1 MSSRNQENKAA
12 VWDYWQKL
20 NHVPN
25 DQVADIIRSAVHDD
39 VNWNGSA
46 PIDQVQGV
54 DDLIA
59 DVWEPLLR
67 SFPDLKRTPDIF
79 MGGIEEGESRYS
91 SDDGTEWV
99 SGCGHL
105 TGTFVEDWL
114 GIPASGKKTHMYFGQ
129 FYVMRDGKITES
141 YVMLDVLSVM
151 RQAGYEVL
159 PPSPGADGG
168 KVPHRQRA
176 TGSY

>member
-54 DDLIA
+54 DGLIA

-79 MGGIEEGESRYS
+79 MGGIEEGE
-91 SDDGTEWV
+91 
-99 SGCGHL
+99 
-105 TGTFVEDWL
+105 
-114 GIPASGKKTHMYFGQ
+114 
-129 FYVMRDGKITES
+129 
-141 YVMLDVLSVM
+141 DV
-151 RQAGYEVL
+151 QT
-159 PPSPGADGG
+159 P
-168 KVPHRQRA
+168 
-176 TGSY
+176 